1 MKVQV
6 VQYSPVGVEIDTL
19 RSLEDLKPRGDT
31 SQLWLD
37 ISEYGKEEELTPL
50 AKAFN
55 LHPLAL
61 EDCYN
66 VRQRPKIDEFTDNLF
81 IVARTIFNKDPAYS
95 EGYQLGI
102 FLGKNFL
109 ITVHVRPMPQL
120 DLVLSDI
127 RKGEPTI
134 VTGSP
139 SFLLHAILNNVVDN
153 FEESVCKSEDMETD
167 LGAEV
172 LKDPPPKNILN
183 SIYTCRRN
191 LLLVRRFLR
200 PQSDGLERLMARS
213 RADDHLVDR
222 GSLVFLRDVV
232 DHTKRTLDRIDSLLD
247 MNVGTLNI
255 YLSSVSNKMNDAMR
269 LMAAI
274 TAIVA
279 IPSVIGSLLGM
290 NLIGNPWPWELWTI
304 GIVASSAAIA
314 MIVYFVFKGW
324 LLKR

>member
-1 MKVQV
+1 
-6 VQYSPVGVEIDTL
+6 
-19 RSLEDLKPRGDT
+19 
-31 SQLWLD
+31 
-37 ISEYGKEEELTPL
+37 
-50 AKAFN
+50 
-55 LHPLAL
+55 
-61 EDCYN
+61 
-66 VRQRPKIDEFTDNLF
+66 
-81 IVARTIFNKDPAYS
+81 
-95 EGYQLGI
+95 
-102 FLGKNFL
+102 L
-109 ITVHVRPMPQL
+109 ITIHVRPMPQL
-120 DLVLSDI
+120 DLVLAVI
-127 RKGEPTI
+127 RKGEPRI

-139 SFLLHAILNNVVDN
+139 SFLLHAILNTVVDN
-153 FEESVCKSEDMETD
+153 FEESVSKSENMETE
-167 LGAEV
+167 LGTEV
-172 LKDPPPKNILN
+172 LKDPPPNNILN
-183 SIYTCRRN
+183 LIYTCRRN

-222 GSLVFLRDVV
+222 GSQVFMRDVF

-314 MIVYFVFKGW
+314 MIVYFIFKGW
-324 LLKR
+324 LFNR